1 MKKSTVHLENIEID
15 GVTETMDKR
24 KEEVGNEGRL
34 QVVGDFWSTLPR
46 DFGCN
51 QPEFSFLP
59 VIANTGLRKACTVE
73 SW

>member
-34 QVVGDFWSTLPR
+34 QVVGDF
-46 DFGCN
+46 
-51 QPEFSFLP
+51 
-59 VIANTGLRKACTVE
+59 
-73 SW
+73 